1 MNIIGARNI
10 SYTVSGIF
18 VVASVIALLL
28 WGLRLGIDFTGG
40 SLLEISYT
48 QERPSNVVIK
58 DILAPLEL
66 GEIQVQQTGEKG
78 VLVRTRDIP
87 EETHQRMLSLL
98 RGDKTDVTE
107 QRFVSIGPTIG
118 SELKRKAIYALSLAI
133 IMIVLYIAWAF
144 RKVSQPVSSWKY
156 GIVAILA
163 LVHDV
168 TIPMGLFAY
177 LGRFYGIEVNALFI
191 TALLTVLGFSVHDT
205 IVIFDRIRENLRRH
219 TSTDFEETVE
229 VSVQENIVRSINTS
243 LTLLLVLATLFFFGG
258 ESTKYFSLTLFV
270 GTVFGTYS
278 SIFIASPLLV
288 TWQRW
293 SASRRG

>member
-10 SYTVSGIF
+10 SYMVSGIL
-18 VVASVIALLL
+18 VATSIVALLL

-40 SLLEISYT
+40 SLLEVSYAG
-48 QERPSNVVIK
+48 ERPSNTAVK
-58 DILAPLEL
+58 DLLTPLDL

-78 VLVRTRDIP
+78 ILVRTRDISQ
-87 EETHQRMLSLL
+87 ETHQRMLALL
-98 RGDKTDVTE
+98 RGGNTDVAE
-107 QRFVSIGPTIG
+107 QRFVSIGPVIG
-118 SELKRKAIYALSLAI
+118 SELERKAMYALSLAI

-144 RKVSQPVSSWKY
+144 RRVSQPVSSWKY

-168 TIPMGLFAY
+168 TIPIGLFAY
-177 LGRFYGIEVNALFI
+177 LGKFHGVEVNALFI

-205 IVIFDRIRENLRRH
+205 IVIFDRIRENLKRR
-219 TSTDFEETVE
+219 TSVDFEETVE
-229 VSVQENIVRSINTS
+229 TSVQENITRSINTS

-258 ESTKYFSLTLFV
+258 ESTKYFSLALFV

-293 SASRRG
+293 KAKRT